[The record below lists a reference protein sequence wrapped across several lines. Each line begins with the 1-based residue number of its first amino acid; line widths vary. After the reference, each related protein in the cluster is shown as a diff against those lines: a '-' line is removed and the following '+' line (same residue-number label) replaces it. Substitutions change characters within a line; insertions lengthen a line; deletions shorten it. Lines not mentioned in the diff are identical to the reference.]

1 MKVFKNYV
9 GAIAASL
16 SDFTM
21 ESGGTAAEAN
31 AAVQMPS
38 VRFLITELA
47 VCRTLIDHIDSKLNT
62 YMLLKV

>member
-16 SDFTM
+16 SDFNV
-21 ESGGTAAEAN
+21 ESGQTPEESEN
-31 AAVQMPS
+31 ALKNPA